1 MALWSHPR
9 SAGVLAPAGAA
20 SAPRQGGDMVS
31 RFVRGS
37 AAVALLALT
46 GCVGGT
52 KFVNTWK
59 EPDAA
64 PLSVKQGDLV
74 IAMVMSKEETTRR
87 TGEDLLGEELR
98 QRGLR
103 PIPSFT
109 LIPTD
114 QVDDKEKA
122 AAAIQDSGAVALVA
136 MRPIAVNKQQTF
148 VPPTYMGGPYGGWG
162 PYYGYGW
169 GAAYSPGYVVTDT
182 IVRVETLVFDLK
194 QNKLVWAGQSET
206 TNPDRL
212 DQFMRDLVKA
222 VGDDMRRKGV
232 IAQPAS

>member
-1 MALWSHPR
+1 MTPTF
-9 SAGVLAPAGAA
+9 AGRAC
-20 SAPRQGGDMVS
+20 S
-31 RFVRGS
+31 
-37 AAVALLALT
+37 ALLMLALA
-46 GCVGGT
+46 GCTAST
-52 KFVNTWK
+52 KLVNTWK
-59 EPDAA
+59 APDAA
-64 PLSVKQGDLV
+64 PLTLKPGDLV

-114 QVDDKEKA
+114 QVDNKEKA
-122 AAAIQDSGAVALVA
+122 AAAIQDAGAAALVA

-148 VPPTYMGGPYGGWG
+148 VPPTYAGPGGPYGGWG

-206 TNPDRL
+206 TNPDNL
-212 DQFMRDLVKA
+212 GQFMRDLVKA
-222 VGDDMRRKGV
+222 VGADMRKKGL
-232 IAQPAS
+232 IAEPAS

>member
-1 MALWSHPR
+1 MTPT
-9 SAGVLAPAGAA
+9 VAA
-20 SAPRQGGDMVS
+20 RACT
-31 RFVRGS
+31 
-37 AAVALLALT
+37 ALLMLALA
-46 GCVGGT
+46 GCAGGT
-52 KFVNTWK
+52 KLVNSWK
-59 EPDAA
+59 EPDTA

-122 AAAIQDSGAVALVA
+122 AAAIQSSGAVALFVLRPVA
-136 MRPIAVNKQQTF
+136 VSNQQTY
-148 VPPTYMGGPYGGWG
+148 VPPTYMGPGPYGGWG

-169 GAAYSPGYVVTDT
+169 STAYSPGYVVTDT
-182 IVRVETLVFDLK
+182 V
-194 QNKLVWAGQSET
+194 
-206 TNPDRL
+206 
-212 DQFMRDLVKA
+212 
-222 VGDDMRRKGV
+222 
-232 IAQPAS
+232 

>member
-1 MALWSHPR
+1 MTPT
-9 SAGVLAPAGAA
+9 VAA
-20 SAPRQGGDMVS
+20 RACT
-31 RFVRGS
+31 
-37 AAVALLALT
+37 ALLMLALA
-46 GCVGGT
+46 GCAGGT
-52 KFVNTWK
+52 KLVNSWK
-59 EPDAA
+59 EPDTA
-64 PLSVKQGDLV
+64 PLSLKQGDLV

-148 VPPTYMGGPYGGWG
+148 VPPSYTGPGPYGGWG

-206 TNPDRL
+206 TNPGEL
-212 DQFMRDLVKA
+212 AQFMRDLVKA
-222 VGDDMRRKGV
+222 VGADMRKKGV
-232 IAQPAS
+232 IAGPAS

>member
-1 MALWSHPR
+1 MTPTF
-9 SAGVLAPAGAA
+9 AA
-20 SAPRQGGDMVS
+20 RACTT
-31 RFVRGS
+31 
-37 AAVALLALT
+37 LLMLT
-46 GCVGGT
+46 LVGCTAST
-52 KFVNTWK
+52 KLVNSWK
-59 EPDAA
+59 EPDTA
-64 PLSVKQGDLV
+64 PLSLKQGDLV

-148 VPPTYMGGPYGGWG
+148 VPPSYTGPGPYGGWG

-206 TNPDRL
+206 TNPGEL
-212 DQFMRDLVKA
+212 AQFMRDLVKA
-222 VGDDMRRKGV
+222 VGADMRRKGV
-232 IAQPAS
+232 IAEPAS

>member
-1 MALWSHPR
+1 MSPTFATR
-9 SAGVLAPAGAA
+9 ACT
-20 SAPRQGGDMVS
+20 
-31 RFVRGS
+31 
-37 AAVALLALT
+37 ALLMLALAA
-46 GCVGGT
+46 CASGGT
-52 KFVNTWK
+52 KPVNSWRAA
-59 EPDAA
+59 DAA
-64 PLSVKQGDLV
+64 PMTIKQGDLV

-114 QVDDKEKA
+114 QVDDREKA
-122 AAAIQDSGAVALVA
+122 AAAIQDSGAVALVS

-148 VPPTYMGGPYGGWG
+148 VPPSYVGPGGPYSGWG

-169 GAAYSPGYVVTDT
+169 GAAYTPGYVVTDT

-212 DQFMRDLVKA
+212 DQFMRELVKA
-222 VGDDMRRKGV
+222 VGDDMRRKGL
-232 IAQPAS
+232 IGQPAS

>member
-1 MALWSHPR
+1 MTPTY
-9 SAGVLAPAGAA
+9 AA
-20 SAPRQGGDMVS
+20 R
-31 RFVRGS
+31 
-37 AAVALLALT
+37 AATTLVMLALS
-46 GCVGGT
+46 GCTAST
-52 KFVNTWK
+52 KLVNTWK
-59 EPDAA
+59 APDAA
-64 PLSVKQGDLV
+64 PLALKPGDLV

-122 AAAIQDSGAVALVA
+122 AAAIQSSGAVALVA

-148 VPPTYMGGPYGGWG
+148 VPPTYAGPGGPYGGWG

-194 QNKLVWAGQSET
+194 QNKLIWAGQSET
-206 TNPDRL
+206 TNPDNL
-212 DQFMRDLVKA
+212 GQFMRDLVKA
-222 VGDDMRRKGV
+222 VGADMRKKGL
-232 IAQPAS
+232 IAEPAT